1 MMMETKIEEQINYFH
16 HKRILGEFY
25 GTNNGPT
32 VVIFAGIHGNEKA
45 GVHASNKVI
54 QKIKER
60 HIKFKGNLH
69 IILGNINAL
78 NKGIRFEKVDL
89 NRIWQNEHIIE
100 LETQVGELTAEEK
113 EQMDILMI
121 IKNILLHQP
130 GPFYFLDLHTT
141 SASSVPFITISDS
154 LNNRKFSSNF
164 PIPVVLGIEEY
175 LDGPLLTYINEYGHI
190 ALGFEGGSH
199 DAASSIVNSEA
210 FIWKALVHSKCMD
223 KSELSDYDQY
233 KKILSNL
240 CCEYQF
246 FAIKYRYELKERERF
261 SMRPGFENFEPIK
274 KHEYLATS
282 NDEEIISPRGGR
294 IFMPLYQELGEDGFF
309 ILKRVSRFW
318 LGFSIIAR
326 KLKFNHFLRLIPG
339 VKKDPENNF
348 TLIVDPRVAR
358 FMTRPVF
365 HLFGYRQQIYKDDKL
380 HFIKRDRKIT
390 EFL

>member
-1 MMMETKIEEQINYFH
+1 MIETEKEHLTKYFH

-78 NKGIRFEKVDL
+78 NKGVRFEKVDL
-89 NRIWQNEHIIE
+89 NRIWQNEHIAD
-100 LETQVGELTAEEK
+100 LETRVGDLTAEEK
-113 EQMDILMI
+113 EQSDILTI
-121 IKNILLHQP
+121 VKNILVHQP

-141 SASSVPFITISDS
+141 SAPSVPFITISDS

-175 LDGPLLTYINEYGHI
+175 LNGPLLTFINEYGHI

-210 FIWKALVHSKCMD
+210 FIWKALVHSKCLE

-233 KKILSNL
+233 KKVLSNL

-246 FAIKYRYELKERERF
+246 FAIKYRYELKEQEQF
-261 SMRPGFENFEPIK
+261 SMRPGFENFEPIEK
-274 KHEYLATS
+274 NEFLATS
-282 NDEEIISPRGGR
+282 NGEDIISPRGGR
-294 IFMPLYQELGEDGFF
+294 IFMPLYQDLGEDGFF
-309 ILKRVSRFW
+309 ILTRISKFW
-318 LGFSIIAR
+318 LGLSIIAR
-326 KLKFNHFLRLIPG
+326 KLKFNHFLRLVPG
-339 VKKDPENNF
+339 VKKDPDNNF
-348 TLIVDPRVAR
+348 TLIVNPKVAR

>member
-1 MMMETKIEEQINYFH
+1 MIETKKEQHTSYH
-16 HKRILGEFY
+16 HRKRILGEFY

-32 VVIFAGIHGNEKA
+32 VIIFAGIHGNEKA
-45 GVHASNKVI
+45 GVHASHQVI

-60 HIKFKGNLH
+60 NIKFKGNLH

-89 NRIWQNEHIIE
+89 NRIWQHDHITDIE
-100 LETQVGELTAEEK
+100 TRGGHLNTEEK
-113 EQMDILMI
+113 EQIDILTI
-121 IKNILLHQP
+121 IRNILIHQP

-141 SASSVPFITISDS
+141 SSPSVPFITISDS

-175 LDGPLLTYINEYGHI
+175 LNGPLLTFINEYGHI

-199 DAASSIVNSEA
+199 NAPSSIVNCEA

-223 KSELSDYDQY
+223 ASELNDYDQY
-233 KKILSNL
+233 KKVFSELG
-240 CCEYQF
+240 CEYQF
-246 FAIKYRYELKERERF
+246 FAIKYRYELKEQEQF
-261 SMRPGFENFEPIK
+261 TMRPGFENFEPIEK
-274 KHEYLATS
+274 NEYLATS
-282 NDEEIISPRGGR
+282 DGQEILSPRGGR

-309 ILKRVSRFW
+309 VLTRISKFW
-318 LGFSIIAR
+318 LGLSVMAR
-326 KLKFNHFLRLIPG
+326 KMKFNHFLRLVPG
-339 VKKDPENNF
+339 VKKDPENNY
-348 TLIVDPRVAR
+348 TLIVNPKVAR
-358 FMTRPVF
+358 FMARPIF

-390 EFL
+390 EFI